1 MKRHHSCSQV
11 LENNLYDAMVL
22 KHQNHLEGLF
32 KHRLL
37 DARPPLSKS
46 GSMGGHGEDGGWV
59 GRWGKELHF
68 LKHFQRMLMLL
79 ILGPHFE
86 THHYNRIFIAAK
98 GELQF

>member
-37 DARPPLSKS
+37 DARPTLSKS
-46 GSMGGHGEDGGWV
+46 GSMGGHGEDGGV
-59 GRWGKELHF
+59 GGKME
-68 LKHFQRMLMLL
+68 QR
-79 ILGPHFE
+79 
-86 THHYNRIFIAAK
+86 IAFSKTFPEDVDATDP
-98 GELQF
+98 GTTL